1 MGCGAG
7 MTSSLGAFLLATRL
21 LESISCYDRSP
32 GKSPSKSTTIFMS
45 LTSTSTLPLCY
56 TFSSSE
62 LLPIS
67 SFSALFL
74 PELSLDLAGDYS
86 LVEAKSSSS
95 SSLGT
100 FYSLYASSNCM

>member
-7 MTSSLGAFLLATRL
+7 MTSSDGAFLLATRL

-45 LTSTSTLPLCY
+45 LTSTLPLSY

-74 PELSLDLAGDYS
+74 PELSLDLAGDYN

-100 FYSLYASSNCM
+100 F

>member
-7 MTSSLGAFLLATRL
+7 MTSSDGAFLLATRL

-45 LTSTSTLPLCY
+45 LTSTLPLCY

-74 PELSLDLAGDYS
+74 PELSLDLAGDYN

-100 FYSLYASSNCM
+100 F